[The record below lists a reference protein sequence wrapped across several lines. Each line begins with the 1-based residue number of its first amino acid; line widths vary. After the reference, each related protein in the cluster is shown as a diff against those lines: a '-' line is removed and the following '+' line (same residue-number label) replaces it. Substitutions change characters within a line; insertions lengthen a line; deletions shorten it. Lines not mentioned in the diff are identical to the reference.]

1 MDLPHELGLEMEY
14 VATLVRCCYGTRDAG
29 AIWEDCYRDA
39 LEEMGFESGT
49 SSPCMFY
56 HKSRNLSVVVHGDDF
71 NALGLQADLDWYES
85 QLSGFFEIKVR
96 GRMGPGGDCTEI
108 KILNRILR
116 LTDQGL
122 TYEADPRHADLLLSS
137 MGLTASNSV
146 ATPGI
151 KDPEADYAATKNDE
165 SSERPRL
172 DMGSEASHGG
182 EQKDASLCAI
192 QPGRHV
198 QFNEDITTYHD
209 VPAYGS
215 IYGRHPSLLKT
226 G

>member
-1 MDLPHELGLEMEY
+1 M
-14 VATLVRCCYGTRDAG
+14 G
-29 AIWEDCYRDA
+29 A
-39 LEEMGFESGT
+39 
-49 SSPCMFY
+49 
-56 HKSRNLSVVVHGDDF
+56 
-71 NALGLQADLDWYES
+71 
-85 QLSGFFEIKVR
+85 
-96 GRMGPGGDCTEI
+96 GGDCTEI

-151 KDPEADYAATKNDE
+151 KDPEADSAATKNDE

-182 EQKDASLCAI
+182 EQKDASLCAM
-192 QPGRHV
+192 QSGKHV
-198 QFNEDITTYHD
+198 QFNEDITTYHE

-226 G
+226 GKMS